1 MADITAEQLEQLP
14 PISAKTHVADLRA
27 IYIHRTLPGAPAT
40 VETEA
45 GQFRLSRKL
54 CLVAAKAFAVGVD
67 ASGAPKRGRL
77 GTILASM
84 AGMELTPS
92 ENAEEEPEEQ
102 PDPLQALAGD
112 LAKEAM
118 TRLQGMIHESVA
130 KQFAQKRDA
139 LVADAI
145 RSLV

>member
-14 PISAKTHVADLRA
+14 TIGAKTHVADLRA
-27 IYIHRTLPGAPAT
+27 VYIHRTLPGAPAT

-45 GQFRLSRKL
+45 GQFRLSRRL
-54 CLVAAKAFAVGVD
+54 SLVAAKAFAVGVD
-67 ASGAPKRGRL
+67 ASSAPKRGRL
-77 GTILASM
+77 GIILASM

-92 ENAEEEPEEQ
+92 ENAEEPEEQ
-102 PDPLQALAGD
+102 QDPLQALAGD
-112 LAKEAM
+112 LAKAAM
-118 TRLQGMIHESVA
+118 TRLQGLIHESVA